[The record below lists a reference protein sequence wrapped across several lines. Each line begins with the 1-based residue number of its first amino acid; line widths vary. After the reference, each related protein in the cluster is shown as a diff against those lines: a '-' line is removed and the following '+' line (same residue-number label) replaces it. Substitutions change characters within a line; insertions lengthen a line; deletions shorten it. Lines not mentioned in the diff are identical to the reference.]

1 MRDAR
6 RLVGSHALKNV
17 LGAQL
22 GSLTTARPAHH
33 GAQLGSLGL
42 SQGAPTTA
50 PITATFATAEE
61 LQAEGADLFCVQR
74 PAAEEL
80 VSVVTG
86 VPTKGLPRE
95 ALPCLSL
102 AETLSEGSHVTGSMG
117 AAIGLELLDSTD
129 VIRS

>member
-6 RLVGSHALKNV
+6 RLVGAHALKTV
-17 LGAQL
+17 LGAVV
-22 GSLTTARPAHH
+22 
-33 GAQLGSLGL
+33 GSLGAVVGSL
-42 SQGAPTTA
+42 GPHHGAPTTA

-61 LQAEGADLFCVQR
+61 LQTAGAELFCVQR
-74 PAAEEL
+74 PPADER

-86 VPTKGLPRE
+86 APTKALPRE

-102 AETLSEGSHVTGSMG
+102 AETLSEGSHVTGSMA
-117 AAIGLELLDSTD
+117 AAIVLELLDSTD